1 MSAFPWTDA
10 TVRSVLGLR
19 SAYAEE
25 GIEYTGVSTDSRT
38 VREGDLYVALVGE
51 RFDGHDFVAD
61 ALSHGALGA
70 VVSHPVAGDPAD
82 ARLYPVADTLVALGM
97 LAAHR
102 RDGLDARVVG
112 ITGSSGKTSTKDMT
126 AAALS
131 ATLRVHA
138 TEGNLNNRIGMPLT
152 VLSTPE
158 DAEAVV
164 LELGTNEPGEIAAL
178 AQIARPDLAV
188 ITTVGESHLEKLGSV
203 AGVMEEKL
211 SILRHMAEGGRCVVG
226 DEPPELGRRAR
237 GLCAEVRV
245 VGWSERADEAG
256 RPRHPDVDVFGKYTF
271 EWKGRRVTAPM
282 FGRHG
287 VTNALMALTV
297 AELLGVPPREAVKGL
312 STTQQRPMR
321 GEYKRIGDLT
331 LIVDC
336 YNANPQ
342 SVRASLD
349 VLEAQG
355 MAARK
360 AAVLGSMLELGQV
373 SRDLHREVLTDALER
388 DIDVVAAT
396 GLFADVADEALAA
409 VTASPTEEASR
420 PAAERLVTG
429 ADWEEAYPRIRERLR
444 GDEVVLLKASRGVA
458 LEGILPLLED
468 DFGTAGGPEQDRS
481 SSEKDRSTSRGDGS
495 TSGDGRARAGEAG

>member
-1 MSAFPWTDA
+1 MSGFPWTDA

-38 VREGDLYVALVGE
+38 VREGDLYVALMGE

-61 ALSHGALGA
+61 ALSRGALGA

-82 ARLYPVADTLVALGM
+82 ARLYPVDDTLVALGM

-102 RDGLDARVVG
+102 RAGMDAPVVA

-188 ITTVGESHLEKLGSV
+188 ITTVGESHLEKLGSL

-211 SILRHMAEGGRCVVG
+211 SILRHMTEGGRCVVG
-226 DEPPELGRRAR
+226 DEPPELGERAR
-237 GLCAEVRV
+237 RLCADVRI
-245 VGWSERADEAG
+245 VGWSERADDSA

-271 EWKGRRVTAPM
+271 EWKGQRVTTPM

-287 VTNALMALTV
+287 VTNALMALTI

-312 STTQQRPMR
+312 STTRQRPMR
-321 GEYKRIGDLT
+321 GEYRRIGDLT

-360 AAVLGSMLELGQV
+360 AAVLGSMLELGEA
-373 SRDLHREVLTDALER
+373 SPDLHRAVLTDALER
-388 DIDVVAAT
+388 DVDVVVAT
-396 GLFADVADEALAA
+396 GLFAGVADDALAA
-409 VTASPTEEASR
+409 VALTRTPEGSAP
-420 PAAERLVTG
+420 PAERLVT
-429 ADWEEAYPRIRERLR
+429 AESWEEAYPRVRERLH

-458 LEGILPLLED
+458 LEGILPLLEE
-468 DFGTAGGPEQDRS
+468 DFGRAAAPDP
-481 SSEKDRSTSRGDGS
+481 DGS
-495 TSGDGRARAGEAG
+495 SAADGATSSVPDGDVGEGEEG